1 MAESAE
7 LGQQVGEVREQNVE
21 SSREAV
27 YLRQSLYTQTHA
39 QVTSTR
45 AEFRPPPHPK
55 KIAQVGKTDVRN
67 YTYHAM
73 TFIYLLSSPFEFRK
87 ECSRE
92 VIRGHINN

>member
-27 YLRQSLYTQTHA
+27 YLRESLYTQTHA

-45 AEFRPPPHPK
+45 AEFRPPPHPQK
-55 KIAQVGKTDVRN
+55 
-67 YTYHAM
+67 
-73 TFIYLLSSPFEFRK
+73 
-87 ECSRE
+87 
-92 VIRGHINN
+92 

>member
-55 KIAQVGKTDVRN
+55 NSASGKNRCEKLHVSCN
-67 YTYHAM
+67 EFYLP
-73 TFIYLLSSPFEFRK
+73 FIQPF
-87 ECSRE
+87 
-92 VIRGHINN
+92 